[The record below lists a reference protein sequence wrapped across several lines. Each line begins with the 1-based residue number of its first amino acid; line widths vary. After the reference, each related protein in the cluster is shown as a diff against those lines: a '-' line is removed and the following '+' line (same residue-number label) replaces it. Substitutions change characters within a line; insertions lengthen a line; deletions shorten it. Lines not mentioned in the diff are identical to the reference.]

1 MTYTASVVPV
11 LIGTAIAGYDGRFNL
26 LLFLLTLIGG
36 VAIQV
41 GTNLVNDYFD
51 YVKGSDEHRPT
62 GTVGIGGAIQ
72 RGELTPRQVLIAG
85 MSAFLFAALIGIYL
99 TVVAGPLLL
108 PIGIFGLL
116 TGFFYTAS
124 PFALAYL
131 GLGEIAVFI
140 AMGPCMVLGAYYVQT
155 STITW
160 TAAIASIPVGFL
172 VAAILHANNLRDL
185 DSDRVAGKRTMA
197 TRLGQAGAKTELR
210 VLIAGGYVTQLIAVL
225 LGLLSAPFGA
235 PWTTLAAAFTLPS
248 ALQLSRRMAV
258 ETQPRGLQAVF
269 GQTAK
274 LHFHFGLWLAA
285 GWALAWA
292 LSALGARPR

>member
-1 MTYTASVVPV
+1 
-11 LIGTAIAGYDGRFNL
+11 
-26 LLFLLTLIGG
+26 
-36 VAIQV
+36 
-41 GTNLVNDYFD
+41 
-51 YVKGSDEHRPT
+51 
-62 GTVGIGGAIQ
+62 
-72 RGELTPRQVLIAG
+72 

-155 STITW
+155 STVTW